1 MKKIAVSLLALTL
14 AVFLAVPAMA
24 EFEPYAEVKLITG
37 WTDIQGNDAETGEPL
52 AAMGYTQED
61 DEDLAWDLCNFSVFG
76 AKFKTGDLGG
86 HVEFEVF
93 GSNEGDHHDNAVEI
107 ALMYGTWDF
116 AGGTLKVGQDYAP
129 YTFKSAQI
137 APNPLVGQGLSQLA
151 AGLGAREIDGHNRFI
166 GYGCLWDWYEP
177 QIELKLDNGF
187 YVALIQPEVVDET
200 AMAEIINLGAGAGTV
215 TDLDADT
222 DIPKIVVGYEY
233 KTEGLML
240 EPGIAYLTTE
250 YEDDAKNWDDDV
262 DSWLVYLNGKVDVGP
277 ATVQGSFHYGENLGN
292 FGLEGRE
299 ALAYAMAETGGGIED
314 STSYGGYIQ
323 VAFPVDPVT
332 ITLGY
337 GYTRSETDSEAIEN
351 LFGGNDTDDQQSY
364 FIQAKIPIADTF
376 FIVPEI
382 SYYDMMEIGDY
393 DEPEAWFAGIM
404 WQMDF

>member
-37 WTDIQGNDAETGEPL
+37 WSDIQGNDAEPGKSLGGTEYP
-52 AAMGYTQED
+52 YTQRD
-61 DEDLAWDLCNFSVFG
+61 DEDLAWDLCDFSVFG

-93 GSNEGDHHDNAVEI
+93 GSHDGTGAHDNAVEI

-116 AGGTLKVGQDYAP
+116 AGGTVKVGQDYAP

-137 APNPLVGQGLSQLA
+137 APNPLRQALGLA
-151 AGLGAREIDGHNRFI
+151 EREIDGQNRFI

-177 QIELKLDNGF
+177 QIELRLDNGF
-187 YVALIQPEVVDET
+187 YVALIQPEVVDE
-200 AMAEIINLGAGAGTV
+200 ADMADIMNSVLGPGTFQEENV
-215 TDLDADT
+215 DVDT
-222 DIPKIVVGYEY
+222 DIPKIVVGYEF

-240 EPGIAYLTTE
+240 NPGFAYHICE
-250 YEDDAKNWDDDV
+250 YTDKSNDWDADI
-262 DSWLVYLNGKVDVGP
+262 DSYLLYLNTKVDVGP

-292 FGLEGRE
+292 FGLENRE
-299 ALAYAMAETGGGIED
+299 AFAYAMAEAGGDIED
-314 STSYGGYIQ
+314 AVSYGGYIQ

-337 GYTRSETDSEAIEN
+337 GYTRSETDSNAIETEY
-351 LFGGNDTDDQQSY
+351 GGDTDEQQSY
-364 FIQAKIPIADTF
+364 FVQAKIPIAETF
-376 FIVPEI
+376 FIVPEL
-382 SYYDMMEIGDY
+382 SYFDMMDIGDY

>member
-37 WTDIQGNDAETGEPL
+37 WSDIQGNDAEPGKSLGGTEYP
-52 AAMGYTQED
+52 YTQRD

-93 GSNEGDHHDNAVEI
+93 GSNDRDHHDNVVEI

-137 APNPLVGQGLSQLA
+137 APNSLGHAFSGF
-151 AGLGAREIDGHNRFI
+151 GLGAREIDGQNRFI

-187 YVALIQPEVVDET
+187 YVALIQPEVMDEED
-200 AMAEIINLGAGAGTV
+200 MADIINLGAPGAVDAAT
-215 TDLDADT
+215 LDVDT
-222 DIPKIVVGYEY
+222 DIPKIVVGYEF

-240 EPGIAYLTTE
+240 NPGFAYHICE
-250 YEDDAKNWDDDV
+250 YTDKANDWDADV
-262 DSWLVYLNGKVDVGP
+262 DSYLLYLNTKVDVGP
-277 ATVQGSFHYGENLGN
+277 ATLQGSFHYGENLGN
-292 FGLEGRE
+292 FGLENRE
-299 ALAYAMAETGGGIED
+299 AFAYAMAETDGDIED
-314 STSYGGYIQ
+314 AVSYGGYIQ

-337 GYTRSETDSEAIEN
+337 GYTRSETDSNAIETEY
-351 LFGGNDTDDQQSY
+351 GGDTDEQQSY
-364 FIQAKIPIADTF
+364 FVQAKIPIAETF
-376 FIVPEI
+376 FIVPEL
-382 SYYDMMEIGDY
+382 SYFDMMDIGDY